1 MVGLGRG
8 VGMGEV
14 MRLGEQVVD
23 GRVTVGIE
31 VGYGERSVQV
41 VFLIEGLLRGS
52 VVGLGVL
59 LAF

>member
-14 MRLGEQVVD
+14 MRLGEQVGD
-23 GRVTVGIE
+23 GRVAVWLE